1 MVMGL
6 KNRLYFTF
14 KCFMAMLFAWCAIA
28 PATAQ
33 EDVMF
38 TNKQLRQNY
47 MNPAYIPEIMY
58 ATVNLGGRFQWRGV
72 EGAPRTFFAGAKY
85 FFMGAHSQ
93 LSLSFLSDEIGYCYT
108 RNPKFSFAFL
118 IPIADD
124 SYVNLGVGAGVMSR
138 GYDADKIRPNNT
150 ANIVE
155 ESKLIHGNAPD
166 VEVGA
171 ELLLQNFE
179 LGVAANH
186 LLKGTVDMPMY
197 PLYSGYLNYYFQTKE
212 WWRLAPS
219 YSVYNYRD
227 RWKHQVGLK
236 YYYLFDYEWNPSDLF
251 YVGAAYRYQYEG
263 CLMAG
268 LSLFDWLSVY
278 YSYDFFFGALRH
290 DSYGSHE
297 IGLEIKIPQKF
308 QGCLANYGK
317 SKKYTRYT
325 KYYRTR

>member
-1 MVMGL
+1 MGKIHNGKL
-6 KNRLYFTF
+6 FF
-14 KCFMAMLFAWCAIA
+14 KCLLLTALVGCASLTA
-28 PATAQ
+28 NAQ
-33 EDVMF
+33 EDVLF

-47 MNPAYIPEIMY
+47 LNLAYIPEIMY

-72 EGAPRTFFAGAKY
+72 EGAPKTYFVGAKY

-93 LSLSFLSDEIGYCYT
+93 ISLSMLSDEIGYQYT
-108 RNPKFSFAFL
+108 RNPKFGFAFL
-118 IPIADD
+118 IPIGDD
-124 SYVNLGVGAGVMSR
+124 SYVNLGVGAGLMNR
-138 GYDADKIRPNNT
+138 DYDASKIKPNNT
-150 ANIVE
+150 KNLVD
-155 ESKLIHGNAPD
+155 ESKFMQGTVPD
-166 VEVGA
+166 AEVGA

-186 LLKGTVDMPMY
+186 LLKGTLDMPLY
-197 PLYSGYLNYYFQTKE
+197 RLYSGYLNYYFQTKE
-212 WWRLAPS
+212 WWRLSPS

-227 RWKHQVGLK
+227 RWKHQIGLT

-251 YVGAAYRYQYEG
+251 YVGAAFRYKYEG
-263 CLMAG
+263 SLLAG
-268 LSLFDWLSVY
+268 VSLFDWLSLY

-290 DSYGSHE
+290 DSYGTHE